1 MIDSSP
7 LLLNGR
13 EVANEVLKNIKVE
26 IDKVKT
32 AGIKRL
38 PGLAVLL
45 IGDDPASQTYVTN
58 KERASNK
65 LGIYSEVYR
74 LKSTV
79 SEKELIEKI
88 KQLNYDKR
96 IDGILLQ
103 LPLPKQLN
111 PQKLINEID
120 PQKDVDGLHPI
131 NLGKLMAGQPCL
143 KPCTPLGV
151 IEILK
156 HYSIDITGLQTVIIG
171 RSILVG
177 KPLAMLLLEKNAS
190 ITVLHS
196 KSKNIDKATKNA
208 DLLISAIG
216 KPQIVKRSWI
226 KEGAIVID
234 VGINKVVEDG
244 ANKLTGDV
252 DFNNVKDICKA
263 ITPVPGGVGPVT
275 IAMLMLNT
283 LEAYKNN
290 NQNG

>member
-1 MIDSSP
+1 MNSSP

-13 EVANEVLKNIKVE
+13 EVANEVLKNIKDE
-26 IDKVKT
+26 INKIKVD
-32 AGIKRL
+32 GIKRL

-45 IGDDPASQTYVTN
+45 IGDAPASQTYVAN
-58 KERASNK
+58 KERACNN

-74 LKSTV
+74 FKSNIA
-79 SEKELIEKI
+79 EKELIEKI

-103 LPLPKQLN
+103 LPLPKHLN

-120 PQKDVDGLHPI
+120 PRKDIDGLHPI
-131 NLGKLMAGQPCL
+131 NLGKLMSGQPSL
-143 KPCTPLGV
+143 KPCTPMGI

-156 HYSIDITGLQTVIIG
+156 YYSIDITGLQTIIIG

-177 KPLAMLLLEKNAS
+177 KPLAMLLLEKNTS
-190 ITVLHS
+190 VTILHS
-196 KSKNIDKATKNA
+196 KSKNIDKITRNA

-216 KPQIVKRSWI
+216 KPQLVKRSWL
-226 KEGAIVID
+226 KEGVIVID
-234 VGINKVVEDG
+234 VGINKVVENG
-244 ANKLTGDV
+244 INRLTGDV
-252 DFNNVKDICKA
+252 DFDSVKNICKA

-290 NQNG
+290 NQHV